1 MKEYDFALIAISP
14 EKKIDSDLLCQIAN
28 TLYEAGADDCTVLS
42 RDNAFILEFDREADS
57 YKKAVLSAIKQVQ
70 SVGLIVKSIDAGQ
83 YVGLSDAAEFAH
95 LTRSAM
101 SKFSKG
107 VRGDGFF
114 PTPYF
119 RLNNK
124 APLYEWKE
132 IADWL
137 SRKGMIE
144 PELAENAEVTADINT
159 ILSLKNKEKLSQLI
173 ELSNEIF
180 EY

>member
-1 MKEYDFALIAISP
+1 MKEYDFALVAIYP
-14 EKKIDSDLLCQIAN
+14 EKKIDPELLCQVAN
-28 TLYEAGADDCTVLS
+28 ILYEVGADDCTVLS
-42 RDNAFILEFDREADS
+42 RDNAFIIEFDREADS
-57 YKKAVLSAIKQVQ
+57 YKKAILSAIKQVQ
-70 SVGLIVKSIDAGQ
+70 SIGLVVKSIDAGQ

-119 RLNNK
+119 RLNSK
-124 APLYEWKE
+124 TPLYEWKE

-144 PELAENAEVTADINT
+144 PELAENAKITADINT
-159 ILSLKNKEKLSQLI
+159 VLSLKNKNKLSQLF
-173 ELSNEIF
+173 ELSNEI
-180 EY
+180 YGD